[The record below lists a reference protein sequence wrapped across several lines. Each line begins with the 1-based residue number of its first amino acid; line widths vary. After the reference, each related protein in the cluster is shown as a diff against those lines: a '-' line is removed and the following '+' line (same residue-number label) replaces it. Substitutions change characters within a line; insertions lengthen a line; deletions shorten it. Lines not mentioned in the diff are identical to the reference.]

1 MQLKIIR
8 PKEANAIAKI
18 TVHKTGKLG
27 FSKGAMEILKLEE
40 NKFSKFGFNEVEDFF
55 IIMCKE
61 SDEETFNVA
70 KAGDYYYITAKSLLE
85 DLEIDYKSDDT
96 TIFDIR
102 KTEEENMYKLN
113 KRVISK

>member
-18 TVHKTGKLG
+18 TVHRTGKMG
-27 FSKGAMEILKLEE
+27 FSKGAIGFLNIEE
-40 NKFSKFGFNEVEDFF
+40 NKFAKFGFDESGDFF
-55 IIMCKE
+55 IVMCKE

-70 KAGDYYYITAKSLLE
+70 KAGDYYYITAKTLLE
-85 DLEIDYKSDDT
+85 DLEVDYKSKNT

-102 KTEEENMYKLN
+102 KTEVEYTYKLN